1 MRSRPRPRGPA
12 PLTLLAL
19 LTGLLLLSGCAPR
32 PARPALS
39 PDDTVKA
46 AQQLLTDRCLTRQGL
61 TPPRPGQRGV
71 SAAEQQRVAA
81 ALFGR
86 PPAELS
92 LTLANGVPV
101 RAHTD
106 GCLAAAQRRLYGDE
120 KRWFTVS
127 TVVNNLRP
135 EAAHEHRSLA
145 SVRERHRTEVAEW
158 RRLRAHALDTSTRVL
173 RTAHHQGDTA
183 P

>member
-1 MRSRPRPRGPA
+1 M
-12 PLTLLAL
+12 
-19 LTGLLLLSGCAPR
+19 TGLLLLTGCAGR
-32 PARPALS
+32 PAPPALS
-39 PDDTVKA
+39 PDDTIRA
-46 AQQLLTDRCLTRQGL
+46 AQQVLTDRCLTRQGL

-71 SAAEQQRVAA
+71 SADEQQRVAA

-106 GCLAAAQRRLYGDE
+106 GCLAAAQRSLYGDE
-120 KRWFTVS
+120 KRWFQVS

-135 EAAHEHRSLA
+135 EAAYRERSLA
-145 SVRERHRTEVAEW
+145 SVRARHRAEVTEW
-158 RRLRAHALDTSTRVL
+158 RRLKAHAFDASARVL
-173 RTAHHQGDTA
+173 HAAGHR
-183 P
+183 